1 MQENIL
7 IVEDD
12 TSVAEG
18 LEDLLSSYGYR
29 VFSASSSRSAL
40 DLLQK
45 EPINLAVLDIY
56 LGGYNGYDLCRRIRE
71 TWDTPILFLTALSS
85 ELELVRGFQAGGD
98 DYVTKPFRMQEILV
112 RIQALIRRAGMQNP
126 AQRKTGGLIYDR
138 ARQQI
143 VKASA
148 PIELT
153 VTEWKLASALIEH
166 WPQALSRE
174 ELLYQVWDKDAAFV
188 ETNTLRV
195 NISRLREKLGEFQGA
210 PYIVTVRGIGY
221 RWAVAVQ

>member
-18 LEDLLSSYGYR
+18 LEDLLSSYGYQ
-29 VFSASSSRSAL
+29 VFSASNSKGAL
-40 DLLQK
+40 ALLQR
-45 EPINLAVLDIY
+45 EPINLAVLDIC
-56 LGGYNGYDLCRRIRE
+56 LDGDNGYELCRRIRE
-71 TWDTPILFLTALSS
+71 SWDTPVLFLTALNS

-112 RIQALIRRAGMQNP
+112 RIQALLRRSGQQNL
-126 AQRKTGGLIYDR
+126 ALRKTGGLTYDR
-138 ARQQI
+138 TRQQI
-143 VKASA
+143 TKDGV
-148 PIELT
+148 PMELT
-153 VTEWKLASALIEH
+153 GTEWRLAAVLIEH
-166 WPQALSRE
+166 WPQVLSRE
-174 ELLYQVWDKDAAFV
+174 ELLYQVWDRESAFV
-188 ETNTLRV
+188 EANTLRV

-210 PYIVTVRGIGY
+210 PYIATVRGIGY